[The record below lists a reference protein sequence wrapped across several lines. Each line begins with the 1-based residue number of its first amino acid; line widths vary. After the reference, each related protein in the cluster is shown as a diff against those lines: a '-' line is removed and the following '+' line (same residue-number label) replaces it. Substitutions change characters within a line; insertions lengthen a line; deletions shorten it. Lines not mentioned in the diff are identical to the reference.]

1 MDTVVRVT
9 DNVLM
14 NAIVTVTGLDAT
26 GIVAAVSG
34 HLTQKN
40 INILD
45 ISQQTMGE
53 YFAMILEIQL
63 GDQPNMLELQE
74 SLRALGEERGLV
86 ITLQSHAIFDAMHD
100 L

>member
-1 MDTVVRVT
+1 
-9 DNVLM
+9 M

-26 GIVAAVSG
+26 GIVAAVAG
-34 HLTQKN
+34 HLAEKN
-40 INILD
+40 VNILD

-53 YFAMILEIQL
+53 YFAMILEIEVGEQS
-63 GDQPNMLELQE
+63 NMLQLQE